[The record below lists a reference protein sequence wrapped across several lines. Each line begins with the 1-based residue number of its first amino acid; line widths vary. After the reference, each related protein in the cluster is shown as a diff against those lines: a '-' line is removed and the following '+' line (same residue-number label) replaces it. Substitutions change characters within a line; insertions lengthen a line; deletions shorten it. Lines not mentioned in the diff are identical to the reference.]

1 MVDKRSS
8 DGRQTGGRFAPGNN
22 IGRGR
27 SEGSRNTASQ
37 TMDVLLDGEAEALT
51 RKAIDLALAGD
62 TVALRLCMERI
73 CPPRRDRTVKLKM
86 ARLQAPQDVL
96 QAIATVVDAVGRGT
110 ITPSEGQA
118 LASLIEVQRKAIET
132 VELEQRL
139 ASLEQSVEQ
148 R

>member
-51 RKAIDLALAGD
+51 RKAIELALSGD

-86 ARLQAPQDVL
+86 ASLETPQDVL
-96 QAIATVVDAVGRGT
+96 QAIATVVGAVARGT

-132 VELEQRL
+132 VEMGQRL

>member
-37 TMDVLLDGEAEALT
+37 TMDVLLDGEADALT

-86 ARLQAPQDVL
+86 ASLETPQDVL
-96 QAIATVVDAVGRGT
+96 QAIAAVVGAVARGT

-132 VELEQRL
+132 VEMEQRL
-139 ASLEQSVEQ
+139 AAVEQSVDP